1 MSNTQARTEF
11 ASAINQICAE
21 RGIEPAVVIDTIK
34 TAILA
39 AYRKEF
45 GIAEEVNYD
54 VTIDPETGSATI
66 FEIKADDKRVDVTPP
81 GFGRIAAQTAK
92 QVILQK
98 VREAEKDAVI
108 QEYQDKVGTMI
119 TGMVLRYDG
128 KNVIYDIGRG
138 QAYMPPEEQIPT
150 EFYKMNQRM
159 AVFIKDIRETMRG
172 KTIIVSR
179 ATENLVTELFRREVP
194 EVGSGAVTIKA
205 IAREAGHRTKIAVE
219 SSQEGVDPVGSCV
232 GQKGIRVQ
240 EVISELNNEKID
252 IIQFSD
258 NPKNFI
264 TAALAPAENIQVEIN
279 EKKKKAVVTVP
290 DDQLSL
296 AIGRGGQNVRLA
308 AKLTGFKID
317 IKGTTTKGTVSV
329 TGKEEYEIDQ
339 LDLDPAVRE
348 IFIGA
353 KVTTFDTIMI
363 KKDQLLNLEG
373 ITPAIIEEIIAQIK
387 DFTLSLD
394 KMTRREVVF
403 KPAVQPEK
411 PQVAADETPAVTEAE
426 MKAMPEEKPIKVP
439 IYPKTKTEI
448 AAEAKPADPDPKAE

>member
-1 MSNTQARTEF
+1 MSATQARTEF
-11 ASAINQICAE
+11 SSAINQICAE
-21 RGIEPAVVIDTIK
+21 RGIEPEVVIETIK

-45 GIAEEVNYD
+45 NVDAEEEVNYD
-54 VTIDPETGSATI
+54 VTLDPETGAATI
-66 FEIKADDKRVDVTPP
+66 HEIKEDGKKVEVTPP

-108 QEYQDKVGTMI
+108 HEYQDKVDTMI

-159 AVFIKDIRETMRG
+159 AVYIKDIRETMRG

-179 ATENLVTELFRREVP
+179 STEKLVIELFRREVP
-194 EVGSGAVTIKA
+194 EVGSGAVEIRA
-205 IAREAGHRTKIAVE
+205 IAREAGHRTKIAVD
-219 SSQEGVDPVGSCV
+219 STQEGVDPVGSCV

-252 IIQFSD
+252 IIQYSE
-258 NPKNFI
+258 NINTFI
-264 TAALAPAENIQVEIN
+264 AASLAPAENVLIEID

-308 AKLTGFKID
+308 AKLTGYKID
-317 IKGTTTKGTVSV
+317 IKGATVKGTVSV
-329 TGKEEYEIDQ
+329 TGDEQYEIDQ
-339 LDLDPAVRE
+339 LKIDEE
-348 IFIGA
+348 IRQILIGT
-353 KVTTFDTIMI
+353 KITTFDTIMI
-363 KKDQLLNLEG
+363 KRDQMVNMEGLNQ
-373 ITPAIIEEIIAQIK
+373 EIVDDLVAQIK
-387 DFTLSLD
+387 KFTASIE
-394 KMTRREVVF
+394 KMTKSMDEV
-403 KPAVQPEK
+403 K
-411 PQVAADETPAVTEAE
+411 
-426 MKAMPEEKPIKVP
+426 
-439 IYPKTKTEI
+439 
-448 AAEAKPADPDPKAE
+448 PKAETKPEAETSQEPEKDSVK